1 MDEIVEFVPLL
12 GFQRYRP
19 YFDDTPTPAKKQTE
33 KPATELDTASKLPPL
48 GISTLKRNLI
58 INNPF

>member
-19 YFDDTPTPAKKQTE
+19 YFDDTPLPSR
-33 KPATELDTASKLPPL
+33 KPDQKPTTILDTTSKLPPL
-48 GISTLKRNLI
+48 EASSYK
-58 INNPF
+58 